1 MSQTVTEF
9 EACKEDVSNK
19 LGGLQAA
26 KIQILDK
33 LCDRPTVGLDS
44 ETIRAYYIRP
54 SKTYLCS
61 FTAIYYLGL
70 PHWMIRQVIWADK
83 TICIDR
89 II

>member
-9 EACKEDVSNK
+9 EACKEDVSNR

-44 ETIRAYYIRP
+44 ETIRGYYIRP
-54 SKTYLCS
+54 LKHIFVVSLLFSTSVYL
-61 FTAIYYLGL
+61 TE
-70 PHWMIRQVIWADK
+70 
-83 TICIDR
+83 
-89 II
+89 

>member
-9 EACKEDVSNK
+9 EACKEDVSNR

-54 SKTYLCS
+54 SKTYLCG
-61 FTAIYYLGL
+61 FTAI
-70 PHWMIRQVIWADK
+70 
-83 TICIDR
+83 
-89 II
+89 

>member
-9 EACKEDVSNK
+9 EACKEDVSNR

-44 ETIRAYYIRP
+44 ETVRAYYIRP

-61 FTAIYYLGL
+61 FTAI
-70 PHWMIRQVIWADK
+70 
-83 TICIDR
+83 
-89 II
+89 